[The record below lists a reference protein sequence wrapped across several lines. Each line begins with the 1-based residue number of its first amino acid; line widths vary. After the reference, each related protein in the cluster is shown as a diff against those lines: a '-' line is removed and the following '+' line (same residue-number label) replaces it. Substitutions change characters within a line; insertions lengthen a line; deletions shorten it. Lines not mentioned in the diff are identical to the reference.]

1 MISIIGAGPAG
12 NYAAYLL
19 AKDGQQVQV
28 FEENSIIGEPI
39 QCTGIVT
46 SSIARMVPIRSD
58 FIVNR
63 ISKARIYAPDNNFI
77 EVKLGNENIILNRR
91 RFDQYIAELA
101 REAGAEFYTNHRFLD
116 FKGNEMHIKDT
127 KGNIV
132 KKLKTNVLVGAD
144 GPNSQVARATGLFSN
159 RQFWVGSQATIKYK
173 NDNAI
178 EFFPHVGTIGWICPE
193 NEEIVR
199 IGICAKSN
207 TADCFNK
214 FLKEK
219 APNAKILDRQGG
231 LIPIYNPKVK
241 AHKDNVYLIG
251 DAAGHVKA
259 TTLGGI
265 IQGMLAA
272 EACHDSIIY
281 GKDYERAWR
290 KKLAADLRLALLM
303 RKAMDKFSH
312 DDYNYLVKLFTRRRT
327 REILES
333 YDRDYPS
340 QFMLKL
346 LIREP
351 RLLYFA
357 KMLL

>member
-19 AKDGQQVQV
+19 AKDGQQVKV
-28 FEENSIIGEPI
+28 YEENSVIGDPI

-46 SSIARMVPIRSD
+46 SSIAKMLPMRSE
-58 FIVNR
+58 FVVNR
-63 ISKARIYAPDNNFI
+63 IRKARIFAPDNNYI
-77 EVKLGNENIILNRR
+77 EIKLSNENIILNRK
-91 RFDQYIAELA
+91 RFDQYIADMA
-101 REAGAEFYTNHRFLD
+101 KSAGASLHANHRFID
-116 FKGNEMHIKDT
+116 FKEGKVHIKDT
-127 KGNIV
+127 KNNTL
-132 KKLKTNVLVGAD
+132 KNLKTDILIGAD
-144 GPNSQVARATGLFSN
+144 GPNSAVAKATGLFGN
-159 RQFWVGSQATIKYK
+159 REFWVGSQATIKLK

-193 NEEIVR
+193 DEETVR
-199 IGICAKSN
+199 IGICAKYN
-207 TADCFNK
+207 VAECFNQ

-219 APNAKILDRQGG
+219 APDAKILERQGG
-231 LIPIYNPKVK
+231 LIPIYNPNIK

-272 EACHDSIIY
+272 EAAHDAIIH
-281 GKDYERAWR
+281 GRDYDKAWR
-290 KKLAADLRLALLM
+290 KKLASDLRIALLM

-312 DDYNYLVKLFTRRRT
+312 EDYNYLVKLFTQQKT
-327 REILES
+327 REILED

-346 LIREP
+346 LMREP
-351 RLLYFA
+351 RLLYFT